1 LNFVFVTSK
10 ANGGEFALA
19 VQSDQFTVAVL
30 LVQINAL
37 PHDCLSFPLSGS
49 NIFGLQPFFLSRPLE
64 TVLLTLF
71 LVEHTCALD
80 RAVVGNHL
88 GEISS
93 KCGLTA
99 LNRRDVENLESL
111 LREGP
116 RQEQCA

>member
-1 LNFVFVTSK
+1 MLCPT
-10 ANGGEFALA
+10 
-19 VQSDQFTVAVL
+19 TVCHFLCRVPTYL
-30 LVQINAL
+30 
-37 PHDCLSFPLSGS
+37 GS
-49 NIFGLQPFFLSRPLE
+49 NPFFLSRPLE

-71 LVEHTCALD
+71 LVEHTRALD
-80 RAVVGNHL
+80 GAVVGNHL